1 MPHGC
6 TADLRL
12 KSTDPNGS
20 PNQRSAT
27 TPHDHSD
34 DCGQRSCLHHSAHF
48 AASLK
53 GGATSRD
60 SRLVQASCHDRDA
73 IKRNTIHERDCV
85 RRSKTNG
92 RFGGSRTRK
101 TADGVQR
108 KRLKTYSG
116 FG

>member
-1 MPHGC
+1 MRVQI
-6 TADLRL
+6 AEYRDVRSWLDL
-12 KSTDPNGS
+12 
-20 PNQRSAT
+20 
-27 TPHDHSD
+27 
-34 DCGQRSCLHHSAHF
+34 
-48 AASLK
+48 
-53 GGATSRD
+53 
-60 SRLVQASCHDRDA
+60 
-73 IKRNTIHERDCV
+73 CV

>member
-12 KSTDPNGS
+12 KSADPNGS

-53 GGATSRD
+53 RGATSPG

-73 IKRNTIHERDCV
+73 IKRNTIHERDTVQEPSDRRDCTCPTAEITCFANTGIKRV
-85 RRSKTNG
+85 R
-92 RFGGSRTRK
+92 
-101 TADGVQR
+101 AE
-108 KRLKTYSG
+108 L
-116 FG
+116 

>member
-1 MPHGC
+1 M
-6 TADLRL
+6 L
-12 KSTDPNGS
+12 
-20 PNQRSAT
+20 
-27 TPHDHSD
+27 
-34 DCGQRSCLHHSAHF
+34 
-48 AASLK
+48 ASIAYSL
-53 GGATSRD
+53 AR
-60 SRLVQASCHDRDA
+60 
-73 IKRNTIHERDCV
+73 CV